1 MKEEKP
7 SVAAVRRSEGEAIA
21 RIILSLVSSGL
32 EVRDPV
38 SKSAEPLAYRH
49 IAVVYPGATG
59 IESVEDPLRAE
70 HVPYIVEGGKL
81 YYAREE
87 IRALACAAWAI
98 EDPYD
103 PLAIVGVLRSPI
115 FGASD
120 EEIFCFTRAGGRLD
134 YLDAGARSAEEFP
147 DIAAAFAL
155 LRELHASRNE
165 AGPARTMLA
174 LVGRTKFLE
183 LSLLRPHG
191 EQRVANI
198 RKAIASARAFEGTA
212 GGYRRFA
219 RWFRDQEVLAAD
231 EGESPMVEEGEDASR
246 LLTVHKAK
254 GLQFPV
260 VILANLVLSR
270 RGGSRIIVGP
280 GGRLA
285 FRIGEWLE
293 TNDFGPLAG
302 REGERKRGEPRRGE
316 GVEPQR
322 PVDLLLGVAGDDGA
336 RARPDRSQRRR
347 Q

>member
-1 MKEEKP
+1 MGDPKQSIYRFRNADVEIYELVKERLVAEGGERLSIVQNFRSVPGIVEWVNGTFSKAMHPPPEGRYQPRYEEILPWRQGHGSPVVAFDLEMKEEKP

-59 IESVEDPLRAE
+59 IESVEDALRAE
-70 HVPYIVEGGKL
+70 HIPYIVEGGKL

-134 YLDAGARSAEEFP
+134 YLDAGARSSEEFP

-198 RKAIASARAFEGTA
+198 RKAVASARA
-212 GGYRRFA
+212 
-219 RWFRDQEVLAAD
+219 
-231 EGESPMVEEGEDASR
+231 
-246 LLTVHKAK
+246 
-254 GLQFPV
+254 
-260 VILANLVLSR
+260 SR
-270 RGGSRIIVGP
+270 RSASAI
-280 GGRLA
+280 
-285 FRIGEWLE
+285 E
-293 TNDFGPLAG
+293 T
-302 REGERKRGEPRRGE
+302 RRS
-316 GVEPQR
+316 P
-322 PVDLLLGVAGDDGA
+322 
-336 RARPDRSQRRR
+336 SST
-347 Q
+347 